1 MKKILI
7 PVNSLKQPNSD
18 ACSITCARMILA
30 YYGLNVTD
38 EEIFKFIIK
47 ATSDGGSFLSEIG
60 RFAKHKGFDV
70 DLYAFNLYLTDP
82 KDDRLLMNEL
92 LDKLEKQLE
101 GSRRDKYYDLML
113 KSTIKGIKE
122 GVNYTIKKPDFRII
136 KTYLNNKTPVSV
148 RLNYAALVGKQGD
161 PFDTHDV
168 VLSGL
173 GLSC

>member
-101 GSRRDKYYDLML
+101 GSRWDKYYDLMVE
-113 KSTIKGIKE
+113 STIKGIKE

-136 KTYLNNKTPVSV
+136 KTYLNNKTPGICKTELCRSCWKTG
-148 RLNYAALVGKQGD
+148 R
-161 PFDTHDV
+161 PF
-168 VLSGL
+168 
-173 GLSC
+173 

>member
-70 DLYAFNLYLTDP
+70 DLYAFNLYLTDS

-101 GSRRDKYYDLML
+101 GSRWDKYYDLMVE
-113 KSTIKGIKE
+113 STIKGIKE